1 MLLARVVSTWSTA
14 KKLAGWQS
22 GFNFRFLKVGGL
34 EDDFDQR
41 LVFLLGGNP
50 DEIGPKICDAG

>member
-1 MLLARVVSTWSTA
+1 MLLARVVSTWSNA

-34 EDDFDQR
+34 EDDFDQKR
-41 LVFLLGGNP
+41 GNP
-50 DEIGPKICDAG
+50 DEIGPKICDEG